1 MAKTL
6 SIYACSGIGANPN
19 AEQQKYDYWL
29 DNTNTITNTQ
39 AVNSLLVRINT
50 DAIEI
55 LNLNLTDDEVLER
68 LNEIDWYAT
77 TLYFLQQY
85 QDKASELLQAKMAIG
100 KAWDNGL
107 FDYVEFDNRKRDLH
121 LDEVIQ
127 KVSEYMDDDNIQEP
141 SSTFSEWWEQEIA
154 SKNQHGFT
162 QEQQQKLQEALSK
175 NKVSGIGA
183 NYDANPDLASYLNNA
198 GEYFLYTYAT
208 DEQIAQLPAEFKR
221 KRSIQRSVY
230 NYCKNMY
237 VGVYGSEQAM
247 QEVIYSGIVRDCKT
261 TPEKAIEA
269 IVATYN
275 SRSDVSG
282 VGVISEA
289 TIFFIQITI
298 ALIKVITML
307 LTVVLAIVAVI
318 CECVK
323 AIEVAKWQSVD
334 KQLVDSAIP
343 APEDYNDFN
352 LNIKRKDNKSLLIG
366 GVVILLALL
375 FNRR

>member
-55 LNLNLTDDEVLER
+55 LNLDLTDEEVLER

-141 SSTFSEWWEQEIA
+141 SSTFSEWWEREIA
-154 SKNQHGFT
+154 LKNQNT
-162 QEQQQKLQEALSK
+162 LTEAEKKRIQETL
-175 NKVSGIGA
+175 NKHKISGIGA
-183 NYDANPDLASYLNNA
+183 NYNNNPELSRYLNDA

-208 DEQIAQLPAEFKR
+208 DNQIEKLPIEFKK
-221 KRSIQRSVY
+221 KRAIQRQIY
-230 NYCKNMY
+230 TYCKSLY
-237 VGVYGSEQAM
+237 VGLYGDEATM
-247 QEVIYSGIVRDCKT
+247 QEVIYSGIVKT
-261 TPEKAIEA
+261 IGITPQKAIESTVIA
-269 IVATYN
+269 YRNN
-275 SRSDVSG
+275 SEVSG
-282 VGVISEA
+282 IGVLSEA
-289 TIFFIQITI
+289 VI
-298 ALIKVITML
+298 ASIKVIIEL
-307 LTVVLAIVAVI
+307 ISIIGSVLTIIAGIVAII
-318 CECVK
+318 CDCVK
-323 AIEVAKWQSVD
+323 SKQAAQTQAVD
-334 KQLVDSAIP
+334 EELIRKSIP
-343 APEDYNDFN
+343 NPEDYDGFDLDKKSNN
-352 LNIKRKDNKSLLIG
+352 NNKYY
-366 GVVILLALL
+366 VIAGLALL
-375 FNRR
+375 FALMKK